1 MKLPSRS
8 KGTLGD
14 ALDGIHNLYRGRSLA
29 VGTVTL
35 TPNAGTTTVTD
46 ETISADARP
55 QLTPTTANAA
65 TEVGNGT
72 MYISAVAAGSFTI
85 THANAATTGRTFYW
99 HAPGG

>member
-1 MKLPSRS
+1 MKLPFRDGSLER
-8 KGTLGD
+8 D
-14 ALDGIHNLYRGRSLA
+14 AIHALYRGRSMA

-35 TPNAGTTTVTD
+35 TPNVATTTVTH
-46 ETISADARP
+46 ESISEDARP

-72 MYISAVAAGSFTI
+72 MYISSVTAGAFVI